1 MGRVAGSLLL
11 ILLFLFPSL
20 SQEIEKVVI
29 DFRSGDINRFENYI
43 LKGLAQN
50 IQHYREELK
59 DLKVVVVVHGN
70 GYKFFIKDLERSP
83 YREDKV
89 LRKKQK
95 ELKERIENL
104 VKFYNVRFEI
114 CSIGLK
120 TRGISEDNIY
130 PFVKPVFSA
139 LKGIV
144 RWQNKGYAYM
154 LLD

>member
-1 MGRVAGSLLL
+1 MSRAAGLL
-11 ILLFLFPSL
+11 IFLFLFHLSL
-20 SQEIEKVVI
+20 SQEVEKVVV

-50 IQHYREELK
+50 IQHYRDELK

-70 GYKFFIKDLERSP
+70 GYRFFIKDLEKSP

-95 ELKERIENL
+95 ELKERLENL
-104 VKFYNVRFEI
+104 VRFYNVRFEI
-114 CSIGLK
+114 CSLGLK
-120 TRGISEDNIY
+120 SKGISEDNIY

-144 RWQNKGYAYM
+144 HWQNEGYAYM
-154 LLD
+154 LFE

>member
-1 MGRVAGSLLL
+1 MNRAAGLL
-11 ILLFLFPSL
+11 IFLFLFYFSS
-20 SQEIEKVVI
+20 SQEVEKVVI

-50 IQHYREELK
+50 IQHYRDELK

-70 GYKFFIKDLERSP
+70 GYRFFIKNLERSP
-83 YREDKV
+83 YREDNV

-95 ELKERIENL
+95 ELKERLENL
-104 VKFYNVRFEI
+104 VKFYNIRFEV
-114 CSIGLK
+114 CSLGLK
-120 TRGISEDNIY
+120 AKGISEDNIY

-144 RWQNKGYAYM
+144 HWQNEGYAYM
-154 LLD
+154 LFE

>member
-1 MGRVAGSLLL
+1 MSRAAGLL
-11 ILLFLFPSL
+11 IFLFLFHLSL
-20 SQEIEKVVI
+20 SQEVEKVVV
-29 DFRSGDINRFENYI
+29 DFRSGDVNRFENYI

-50 IQHYREELK
+50 IQHYRDELK

-70 GYKFFIKDLERSP
+70 GYRFFIKDLEKSP

-95 ELKERIENL
+95 ELKERLENL
-104 VKFYNVRFEI
+104 VRFYNVRFEI
-114 CSIGLK
+114 CSLGLK
-120 TRGISEDNIY
+120 SKGISEDNIY

-144 RWQNKGYAYM
+144 HWQNEGYAYM
-154 LLD
+154 LFE